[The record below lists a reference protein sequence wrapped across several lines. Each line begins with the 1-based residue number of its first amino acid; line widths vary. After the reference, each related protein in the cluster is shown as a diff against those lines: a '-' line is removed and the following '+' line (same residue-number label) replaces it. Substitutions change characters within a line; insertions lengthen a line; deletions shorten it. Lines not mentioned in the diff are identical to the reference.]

1 MVGTT
6 AFFYGAELAQDEF
19 GWKGLYSVIVIAAA
33 PTTLAGYLV
42 GGRLSDR
49 IGRKPVTWVAI
60 VLLAVGAVVMH
71 TEQRWLFA
79 PGFFLMAASEA
90 TLQSTRATFV
100 SELFPTE
107 VRATLASFVGAA
119 NVVAGSIG
127 LVVVGLL
134 ASVVEPET
142 TIMGLAVVCAATVL
156 ALRRLPETSGVD
168 VTAPAPLAAADIEV
182 A

>member
-49 IGRKPVTWVAI
+49 IR
-60 VLLAVGAVVMH
+60 
-71 TEQRWLFA
+71 
-79 PGFFLMAASEA
+79 
-90 TLQSTRATFV
+90 
-100 SELFPTE
+100 
-107 VRATLASFVGAA
+107 
-119 NVVAGSIG
+119 
-127 LVVVGLL
+127 
-134 ASVVEPET
+134 
-142 TIMGLAVVCAATVL
+142 
-156 ALRRLPETSGVD
+156 VD